1 MKRCLFAIFSLVLVS
16 LAAFGSHETPA
27 IAAPVP
33 VTPIKIVLIGDS
45 YSAGNGSRTIT
56 GERSYYG
63 PEGCLRSSTNWAEKY
78 VSWLRTQN
86 YAVTFINRAC
96 SGATTEQLLSPQVR
110 DVQDNV
116 EAFVPRDS
124 EPTDPAVTDAIKAR
138 CFPTNY
144 PDEEYL
150 SVENITVT
158 LDVSDDTRS
167 IARGTCTRWLLPQL
181 DAIGP
186 DTDLVL
192 FTIGGNDVN
201 FAGIAKQC
209 LVIGFRDPSDCESK
223 IQTANN
229 DANDLLEDSL
239 GSIFDEMRVR
249 GLRDDARV
257 VLLSYPYLNPDDDF
271 TLTARNLL
279 TGQVFAEY
287 NAADGIR
294 ALGDLGDSIQADAV
308 TAANAGHPGQVTF
321 LNTVKAG
328 FATHEPWANGT
339 NPDPYMWD
347 ALDTEMTLEW
357 YHPNPAGHDE
367 YASLLEQ
374 GGIYQAGTDAAPN
387 NDIDIALTI
396 DTTGSMFSS
405 IDQVKQD
412 AVSLVDAVSARTNSA
427 RFAVVVYKDQGDEYV
442 SRVLQPFTD
451 DAVTVKNAVT
461 GIAVGGGGDT
471 PEAMYSGLMTSM
483 ALPWRPGV
491 KKMALVLAD
500 APPHD
505 PEPVTGL
512 TAQDVVDAAFAVDPA
527 QVYLADTGAA
537 ASPEAT
543 QLVADTGGSVFPVG
557 SDVTTSLL
565 DAIDDALAK
574 PYAWAGGPY
583 VTKVGQA
590 LTFDASG
597 SYATDGTTLSTY
609 DWDFDG
615 NGTFDRTTTVPT
627 TTFTWNSPFAGA
639 IAVRVTDTSGRTN
652 VATAHASATTDGDE
666 VGADDNCP
674 DVSNADQTDYDAD
687 GLGDA
692 CDSTPGYPT
701 EDKPGVTVSRGT
713 SDGLFISQSEIMALP
728 ISGPEWDHVKTVA
741 DSAWG
746 PATMTDQSSLTMN
759 KVFAGAL
766 VYARTGDAAYK
777 TKVIDKIKEVAV
789 AGPLDSL
796 AMFRQIGSYVRA
808 ADLVGMPRD
817 TIVASGETW
826 GEWTARMMT
835 DPVGDHDKWD
845 SVEHGAYAPNTYGAY
860 ARDAYVSLALY
871 NNDPDRLLNAYQIT
885 ARWLGDLQFPNP
897 FEKPT
902 NVAMANG
909 WYCATGF
916 DTTAPAHYL
925 AVQGVINPADCDP
938 VKAGINVEGASPGGP
953 PPTITGDG
961 LDSQL
966 AALDG
971 TLAAAI
977 MLSRHGYP
985 EIWTAGDRAFKRNA
999 VRIDVD
1005 ASASIWPALLRN
1017 IPHVVN
1023 DLYGTSLPEVATTTG
1038 RSLGFTDWLVLND
1051 AWLPTN

>member
-1 MKRCLFAIFSLVLVS
+1 MKRCLLVIFSLL
-16 LAAFGSHETPA
+16 LASIAGLGSRETPA
-27 IAAPVP
+27 RAAEAP
-33 VTPIKIVLIGDS
+33 VTPIKVVLIGDS
-45 YSAGNGSRTIT
+45 YAAGNGSRTVT
-56 GERSYYG
+56 GDRSYYG
-63 PEGCLRSSTNWAEKY
+63 PEGCLRSSTNWTEKY
-78 VSWLRTQN
+78 VAWLRTQN
-86 YAVTFINRAC
+86 YAVTLINRAC
-96 SGATTEQLLSPQVR
+96 SGATTEQLLSPVR
-110 DVQDNV
+110 GDEDDFV
-116 EAFVPRDS
+116 EAFVPAFS
-124 EPTDPAVTDAIKAR
+124 EPDDPAVAEAIKAR
-138 CFPTNY
+138 CFPSQY
-144 PDEEYL
+144 PDEEYFT
-150 SVENITVT
+150 VENISVGP
-158 LDVSDDTRS
+158 DVSGGS
-167 IARGTCTRWLLPQL
+167 QYIAIGTCVRWLRAQL

-192 FTIGGNDVN
+192 LTIGGNDVGFGN
-201 FAGIAKQC
+201 IVKQC
-209 LVIGFRDPSDCESK
+209 LVTGLRDPSDCESK
-223 IQTANN
+223 IQVANQLAPGMGN
-229 DANDLLEDSL
+229 QLERV
-239 GSIFDEMRVR
+239 FDGMRTR
-249 GLRDDARV
+249 GLRDDARA

-271 TLTARNLL
+271 TLKDGGVQ
-279 TGQVFAEY
+279 GQPIKEF

-294 ALGDLGDSIQADAV
+294 ALGDLGDSIQSAAV
-308 TAANAGHPGQVTF
+308 TSANAAHPGQITF

-328 FATHEPWANGT
+328 FATHEPWAEGT
-339 NPDPYMWD
+339 NPDPYMFD
-347 ALDTEMTLEW
+347 AFDTQIAVEW
-357 YHPNPAGHDE
+357 YHPNPAGHEE
-367 YASLLEQ
+367 YASLLKQ
-374 GGIYQAGTDAAPN
+374 GGTYQAGTDAAPD

-396 DTTGSMFSS
+396 DTTGSMASS

-427 RFAVVVYKDQGDEYV
+427 RFAVVAYKDQGDESV

-451 DAVTVKNAVT
+451 DAVAVKNAVT
-461 GIAVGGGGDT
+461 GIVVGGGGDT
-471 PEAMYSGLMTSM
+471 PESMYSGLMTSI

-505 PEPVTGL
+505 PEPGTGL
-512 TAQDVVDAAFAVDPA
+512 TAQDVVDAAYAVDPA

-537 ASPEAT
+537 ASPEVT
-543 QLVADTGGSVFPVG
+543 QLVQDTGGSVFPVG
-557 SDVTTSLL
+557 SDVTASLL

-590 LTFDASG
+590 VTFDASG
-597 SYATDGTTLSTY
+597 SYATEGTLSSF

-615 NGTFDRTTTVPT
+615 DGTYDRTTTVPT
-627 TTFTWNSPFAGA
+627 TTHTWNAPFAGA
-639 IAVRVTDTSGRTN
+639 LAVRVTDTSGRSN
-652 VATAHASATTDGDE
+652 VGTAHASATTDGDE

-687 GLGDA
+687 GVGDA

-713 SDGLFISQSEIMALP
+713 SDGLFISQSEVMALP
-728 ISGPEWDHVKTVA
+728 MSGPEWNHVRAVA

-746 PATMTDQSSLTMN
+746 PATMTNQSSLTMN

-766 VYARTGDAAYK
+766 VYARTGDATYK

-796 AMFRQIGSYVRA
+796 AMFRQMGSYVRA
-808 ADLVGMPRD
+808 AVLVGMPKD
-817 TIVASGETW
+817 TVVASGETW
-826 GEWTARMMT
+826 GEWATRMMT
-835 DPVGDHDKWD
+835 DPVGDHHKWD

-871 NNDPDRLLNAYQIT
+871 NDDSDRLLNAYKIT

-902 NVAMANG
+902 NEAMANG
-909 WYCATGF
+909 WYCATDF

-925 AVQGVINPADCDP
+925 AVQGVINPANCEAS
-938 VKAGINVEGASPGGP
+938 KAGVNVEGASPGGP

-985 EIWTAGDRAFKRNA
+985 EIWMAGDRAFKRNA
-999 VRIDVD
+999 VRINAN
-1005 ASASIWPALLRN
+1005 ASASTWPALFRN
-1017 IPHVVN
+1017 IPHIVN
-1023 DLYGTSLPEVATTTG
+1023 DLYGTSLPEAATQTG
-1038 RSLGFTDWLVLND
+1038 RSLGFTDWLGLND
-1051 AWLPTN
+1051 SWLPST